1 MLSEGVIV
9 IVRSKLF
16 EYPAA
21 IGPAGPPLSVILYK
35 SPLLNEFEQ
44 EERKGISV
52 LSTEEVEVRER
63 SSTYLSCAPD
73 ALASINLIKT
83 LVNPSAPI
91 FNVYCWYVVVGP
103 VTDPLVVHVVPF
115 GDVCTFKVHAV
126 VLVLLLYQKD
136 ITPGLAT
143 KGNLIQSPTPLN
155 VKFVVPVLTGVVPAT
170 IEFAVQVPLCV
181 GKEVEKLSYM

>member
-1 MLSEGVIV
+1 V
-9 IVRSKLF
+9 
-16 EYPAA
+16 P
-21 IGPAGPPLSVILYK
+21 
-35 SPLLNEFEQ
+35 SPRQ
-44 EERKGISV
+44 K
-52 LSTEEVEVRER
+52 VE
-63 SSTYLSCAPD
+63 AD
-73 ALASINLIKT
+73 ALVPLFKLVTGKLPVTLVARFTT

-126 VLVLLLYQKD
+126 VLLLLLYQKD

-155 VKFVVPVLTGVVPAT
+155 VKFVVPVLIGVVLAT

-181 GKEVEKLSYM
+181 GREVEKLSYM